1 MFSFRVVK
9 MLFLMNKSIFSVF
22 LMGGFFRLRLRF
34 WLDSLLFGIVL
45 SIFFEFDV
53 NLVRLKLFWVRM
65 LIIFWVR

>member
-1 MFSFRVVK
+1 
-9 MLFLMNKSIFSVF
+9 MNKSIFSVF